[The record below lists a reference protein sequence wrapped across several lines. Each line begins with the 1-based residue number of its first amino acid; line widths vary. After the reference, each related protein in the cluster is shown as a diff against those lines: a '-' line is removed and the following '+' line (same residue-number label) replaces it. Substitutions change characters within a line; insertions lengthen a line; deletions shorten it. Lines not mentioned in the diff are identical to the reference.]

1 MWREE
6 RASRWAK
13 GRLEKESNI
22 KAVKK
27 AIIEINHKSKPKETG
42 NRNRYDQDVPQEAS
56 LTVISQQKTI
66 CPGLNNLTFKK
77 KKGKKFNSLKCEQY
91 DNGFMSL
98 TSTNRKQGTMELLLF
113 TPGFS
118 SDAIPLSVSVDVPL
132 SASLTI
138 YLKERGQVRLVH
150 CPTRGHV
157 QSVRLSGIQS
167 GQMSLG

>member
-22 KAVKK
+22 KTVKK
-27 AIIEINHKSKPKETG
+27 AITEINHKSKPKETG

-77 KKGKKFNSLKCEQY
+77 KKAR
-91 DNGFMSL
+91 SL
-98 TSTNRKQGTMELLLF
+98 TPSSVNNMITGLCLLPRQTGNRGRWSCCSLHPASPPMPSLSLFLWTSLCLPLCLF
-113 TPGFS
+113 TWR
-118 SDAIPLSVSVDVPL
+118 
-132 SASLTI
+132 
-138 YLKERGQVRLVH
+138 KEGK
-150 CPTRGHV
+150 
-157 QSVRLSGIQS
+157 SG
-167 GQMSLG
+167 

>member
-1 MWREE
+1 M
-6 RASRWAK
+6 
-13 GRLEKESNI
+13 I
-22 KAVKK
+22 KTHLKK
-27 AIIEINHKSKPKETG
+27 LHLLLYHNKRQFVQVSTTLH
-42 NRNRYDQDVPQEAS
+42 
-56 LTVISQQKTI
+56 L
-66 CPGLNNLTFKK
+66 K

-132 SASLTI
+132 SASLSI